1 MASIAASLE
10 VESHHFRLLHCTF
23 RISQA
28 ITSRGRATEKAR
40 CSPVELVL
48 DVPAGDF
55 LLAWAANP
63 LKRVAVNIVFSNA
76 ATGSALETLS
86 LPAAYCVAYQEQFV
100 QGNAQEGAY
109 QCSLTLADPDGFTLQ
124 PGGPTVATAIALP
137 STLSPPVSALVAVA
151 TATASSIPAVVP
163 EYTPDEFKKSIWGAD
178 QVSPTVIEQLYQH
191 FNTAKASPTPTSHW
205 AAMETLVR
213 GTTYVD
219 RNSGLTAVLN
229 AGWPPANGGVNKRL
243 VSLVP
248 PAVFD
253 RYQKRVRVDE
263 EGLPILEGTFTSPL
277 PAQGAFDYEAR
288 ALEGQ
293 ETDYDLKYEIEVLKP
308 LPFAGEEADII
319 PWHGHSGNGVQTKML
334 FPPKDPTTGEFPW
347 SWKKLEEQEYI
358 RVKYKESP
366 SGKFEILP
374 DNQLRLRA

>member
-28 ITSRGRATEKAR
+28 ISSKGRATEKAR

-124 PGGPTVATAIALP
+124 PGGPTITAAPVGDQLIAANAQSSALLAATAGASASPLVEPALNYATTAMDP
-137 STLSPPVSALVAVA
+137 DYAGEETGEVWGTAVKYLSATERKAYELAVQPDGLLYNAQGQPFDTQNAGTVTGKGKAIFVMSEAGQIYASLDQQPGLFHHSSFLAGGPVAAAGEIQVLNGAVM
-151 TATASSIPAVVP
+151 AVSNRSGH
-163 EYTPDEFKKSIWGAD
+163 YTPDHTYTQQF
-178 QVSPTVIEQLYQH
+178 VEQLWRKGVK
-191 FNTAKASPTPTSHW
+191 NTADIKI
-205 AAMETLVR
+205 E
-213 GTTYVD
+213 D
-219 RNSGLTAVLN
+219 
-229 AGWPPANGGVNKRL
+229 
-243 VSLVP
+243 
-248 PAVFD
+248 FD
-253 RYQKRVRVDE
+253 
-263 EGLPILEGTFTSPL
+263 
-277 PAQGAFDYEAR
+277 
-288 ALEGQ
+288 
-293 ETDYDLKYEIEVLKP
+293 
-308 LPFAGEEADII
+308 
-319 PWHGHSGNGVQTKML
+319 H
-334 FPPKDPTTGEFPW
+334 
-347 SWKKLEEQEYI
+347 
-358 RVKYKESP
+358 
-366 SGKFEILP
+366 
-374 DNQLRLRA
+374 